1 MHSVVVSI
9 SIAIVLLFVQ
19 AAAQPTPKPLSAQLA
34 ASAGDFPRPQ
44 VLTMGNLPVIFHAQG
59 FWAQEQEW
67 REQGPV
73 PSIEYPEV
81 MPAWRS

>member
-1 MHSVVVSI
+1 MHSVVASV

-19 AAAQPTPKPLSAQLA
+19 AAAQPTLKPLSAQLA

-67 REQGPV
+67 RDQV
-73 PSIEYPEV
+73 RVSSIEYPEV
-81 MPAWRS
+81 TPAWRS